1 MEEAD
6 DLEGELEEPEEPEG
20 LQEPGPQPEVAK
32 PGKTILDISIVPFE
46 PITTGSGQGIPEK
59 QSRLAKA
66 IQERIPAENL
76 MRLRTEAADRL
87 VTLTVLFYLWEG
99 SSTVTNTRPVKD
111 LDNLLKILF
120 DVLKLGPQ
128 GLGVVESDSY
138 ICEVY
143 ANKQLVDSE
152 EEEGYRIIVE
162 EYDDETMLGSLK
174 GTRSKGKK

>member
-6 DLEGELEEPEEPEG
+6 DLEGELEESEQPERLEEPA
-20 LQEPGPQPEVAK
+20 PQPEIAR

-46 PITTGSGQGIPEK
+46 PISTGSGQGIAEK
-59 QSRLAKA
+59 QSKLAKA

-76 MRLRTEAADRL
+76 TRLKKEAVDRL
-87 VTLTVLFYLWEG
+87 VTLTVLFYLWKG
-99 SSTVTNTRPVKD
+99 SSTVSNTRPVKD

-120 DVLKLGPQ
+120 DALKLGPQ
-128 GLGVVESDSY
+128 GLGIVESDSH

-162 EYDDETMLGSLK
+162 EYEDEPMLSMLK
-174 GTRSKGKK
+174 GNRPKGKK

>member
-6 DLEGELEEPEEPEG
+6 DLAGEQEEPEG
-20 LQEPGPQPEVAK
+20 QEESDSQPEVAQ

-46 PITTGSGQGIPEK
+46 PITPGSGQSIAEK

-76 MRLRTEAADRL
+76 TRLRDEAANRL
-87 VTLTVLFYLWEG
+87 VTLTVLFYLWKG

-120 DVLKLGPQ
+120 DVLRLGPQ
-128 GLGVVESDSY
+128 GLGIVESDSY

-143 ANKQLVDSE
+143 ANKQLVDSQ

-162 EYDDETMLGSLK
+162 EYEDEPMLSTLK
-174 GTRSKGKK
+174 GNRPKGTK